1 MNSLTPLGRKVIAF
15 FVDDAFLG
23 LATVMSVAA
32 AVLCRTVLGGRP
44 LIAGALLAGG
54 CLLALTLSVARAAAP
69 AKPRQ
74 APPMRDPANRLTGM

>member
-1 MNSLTPLGRKVIAF
+1 MTSLVSIGRGPIVRAVVGF

-23 LATVMSVAA
+23 LATMLSVGVAA
-32 AVLCRTVLGGRP
+32 LCRLAVGHRP

-69 AKPRQ
+69 TRSA
-74 APPMRDPANRLTGM
+74 APPAS